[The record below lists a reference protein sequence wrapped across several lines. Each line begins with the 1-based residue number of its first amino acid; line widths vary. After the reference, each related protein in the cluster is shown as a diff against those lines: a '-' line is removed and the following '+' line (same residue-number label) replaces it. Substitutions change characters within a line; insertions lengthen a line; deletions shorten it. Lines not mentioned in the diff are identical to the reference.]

1 MGSESET
8 APSEEASAGLSARL
22 QILATE
28 HWSLLAT
35 RGMAWN
41 EMFSRTGMFLTAL
54 SASMVAIAL
63 VADATDSR
71 STFRAFALLIVPVV
85 LLLGVGTYIRLLEA
99 RIEDMWT
106 VVGMNRLRRGYFEI
120 APDLERYFVTSGH
133 DDSNGITKTYHL
145 GDAPVRRSPFIAA
158 TFAIV
163 GVIDAVLIGVFAGLL
178 VSLLTDE
185 PGVYATVG
193 AICAVVAGSAM
204 AVTIPRRRIDRF
216 NATYVARFPSNS
228 SA

>member
-8 APSEEASAGLSARL
+8 GPNGQAQVGVSERL

-41 EMFSRTGMFLTAL
+41 EMFSRTGMFLTTL

-71 STFRAFALLIVPVV
+71 STFRAFALLIIPVV
-85 LLLGVGTYIRLLEA
+85 LLLGVGTYIRLLES

-120 APDLERYFVTSGH
+120 APDLERYFVTSSH
-133 DDSNGITKTYHL
+133 DDGDGITRTYHL

-163 GVIDAVLIGVFAGLL
+163 GVIDAVLIGVLAGLL

-185 PGVYATVG
+185 PAGYATVG
-193 AICAVVAGSAM
+193 AIVALVAGSAM
-204 AVTIPRRRIDRF
+204 AVTIPRRRIEHF
-216 NATYVARFPSNS
+216 NATYTARFPTDSP
-228 SA
+228 A

>member
-8 APSEEASAGLSARL
+8 EPSEQSSAGVPERL

-71 STFRAFALLIVPVV
+71 STFRAFALLIIPVV

-99 RIEDMWT
+99 RIEDIWT
-106 VVGMNRLRRGYFEI
+106 VIGMNRLRRGYFEI

-133 DDSNGITKTYHL
+133 DDSDGIIKTYHL
-145 GDAPVRRSPFIAA
+145 GEAPTRRSPFIAA

-163 GVIDAVLIGVFAGLL
+163 GVIDAVLIGVLAGLL

-185 PGVYATVG
+185 PGAYATVG
-193 AICAVVAGSAM
+193 AIFALVAGSAM
-204 AVTIPRRRIDRF
+204 AVTIPRRRIDHF
-216 NATYVARFPSNS
+216 NAAYTARFPSDS
-228 SA
+228 PP

>member
-1 MGSESET
+1 MGSESE
-8 APSEEASAGLSARL
+8 PGPGGQPSAGVSERL

-41 EMFSRTGMFLTAL
+41 EMFSRTGMFLTTL

-63 VADATDSR
+63 VADATDSQ
-71 STFRAFALLIVPVV
+71 STFRGFALLIIPVV
-85 LLLGVGTYIRLLEA
+85 LLLGVGTYIRLLES
-99 RIEDMWT
+99 RIEDMWA

-120 APDLERYFVTSGH
+120 APDLERYFVTSSH
-133 DDSNGITKTYHL
+133 DDNPGIIKTYHL
-145 GDAPVRRSPFIAA
+145 GDAPVRSPFISA
-158 TFAIV
+158 TFVIV
-163 GVIDAVLIGVFAGLL
+163 GVIDAVLIGLLAGLL

-185 PGVYATVG
+185 QGAYATVG
-193 AICAVVAGSAM
+193 AVCAIVAGSAM
-204 AVTIPRRRIDRF
+204 TFTIPRRRIAHFD
-216 NATYVARFPSNS
+216 ATYTARFPSDS

>member
-1 MGSESET
+1 
-8 APSEEASAGLSARL
+8 
-22 QILATE
+22 
-28 HWSLLAT
+28 
-35 RGMAWN
+35 
-41 EMFSRTGMFLTAL
+41 MFSRTGMFLTTL

-71 STFRAFALLIVPVV
+71 STFRAFALLILPVV
-85 LLLGVGTYIRLLEA
+85 LLLGVGTYIRLLES

-120 APDLERYFVTSGH
+120 APDLEQYFVTSSH
-133 DDSNGITKTYHL
+133 DDGDGITRTYHL
-145 GDAPVRRSPFIAA
+145 GDAPVHRSPFIAA

-178 VSLLTDE
+178 VSLLSDE

-193 AICAVVAGSAM
+193 AIFAAVAGSAM
-204 AVTIPRRRIDRF
+204 AVTIPRRRIDHF
-216 NATYVARFPSNS
+216 NTTYAARFPSDS
-228 SA
+228 PA